1 MRLPKAGLDLDDS
14 VARSTRCSGSWLIDE
29 SWCLGSSSKYLEA
42 VLRMPFFVATVAS
55 YCRWIV
61 AAAIVGRLLS
71 LCASDDARVRDFHV
85 RLQ

>member
-1 MRLPKAGLDLDDS
+1 LK
-14 VARSTRCSGSWLIDE
+14 
-29 SWCLGSSSKYLEA
+29 A

-55 YCRWIV
+55 CCRWIV

-71 LCASDDARVRDFHV
+71 LCASDDARVRGFHV